1 MSSEIALARS
11 IEESEIVPN
20 IGIAAENRAYVVKI
34 LVRLLSDEY
43 VLYTRTRKYHW
54 NVTGPRFQQLHDFF
68 KVQYT
73 QLEIIIDDV
82 AERIPQLGGKAVA
95 TLEEFKQLT
104 RLKEDVGQY
113 PNSNKM
119 LTNLLDDHET
129 IIRNLRTDGD
139 ACADKYHD
147 MGTNDFLIGLME
159 LHEKTAWMIRAHL
172 EEKSA

>member
-73 QLEIIIDDV
+73 QLEVIIDDV
-82 AERIPQLGGKAVA
+82 AERIPQLGGKTVA

-104 RLKEDVGQY
+104 RLKEDVGRF
-113 PNSNKM
+113 PDANKM
-119 LTNLLDDHET
+119 LTNLLEDHET
-129 IIRNLRTDGD
+129 IIRVLRTDGD

-147 MGTNDFLIGLME
+147 MGTNEFLIGLME
-159 LHEKTAWMIRAHL
+159 LHEKTAWMIRAHV
-172 EEKSA
+172 EGK

>member
-1 MSSEIALARS
+1 LASEIALAS
-11 IEESEIVPN
+11 SMVKGEIVPN
-20 IGIAAENRAYVVKI
+20 IGIAAENRANVVKI

-73 QLEIIIDDV
+73 QLEVLIDDV

-113 PNSNKM
+113 PTSHKM
-119 LTNLLDDHET
+119 LTNLLEDHET

-159 LHEKTAWMIRAHL
+159 LHEKTAWMIRAHV

>member
-73 QLEIIIDDV
+73 QLEVIIDDV
-82 AERIPQLGGKAVA
+82 AERIPQLGGKTVA

-104 RLKEDVGQY
+104 RLKEDVGRF
-113 PNSNKM
+113 PDANKM
-119 LTNLLDDHET
+119 LTNLLEDHET
-129 IIRNLRTDGD
+129 IIRVLRTDGD

-159 LHEKTAWMIRAHL
+159 LHEKTAWMIRAHV
-172 EEKSA
+172 EGK